1 MSDIIRLAED
11 HLARARDDP
20 HGRSAEL
27 VVHDGPLRQT
37 VIALSCGAV
46 LEEHNAPPAA
56 GVHVLRGLVRLT
68 GPAANRE
75 LGAGEVQSI
84 PRERHGLEALD
95 DSVVLL
101 TTVTGI

>member
-1 MSDIIRLAED
+1 MSDVIRIAED
-11 HLARARDDP
+11 HLAKAKDDP

-37 VIALSCGAV
+37 VIALSDGAV

-56 GVHVLRGLVRLT
+56 GVHVLRGRVRLT
-68 GPAANRE
+68 AASGNQE
-75 LGAGEVQSI
+75 LAAGEVRSI
-84 PRERHGLEALD
+84 PQERHGLEALD